1 MARILHV
8 SDWHLGLT
16 TRGVD
21 RLADHEQV
29 LDEICE
35 IAADVRP
42 HLVLHTGDLFHTPH
56 PANEAVRLAFDVL
69 HRLETLC
76 PVIVLRGNH
85 DGIEHFRALQ
95 SVLGE
100 ATRIRLIEVPKRPAE
115 GGVVEVEGEPGEI
128 IRVGLLP
135 FLESNRGRIIER
147 LTKDWTTWATQY
159 AHGVAGLEGLIA
171 DGLLDGY
178 DASRHILLFAA
189 HLHLDVA
196 VPSQSERRRHI
207 VEEYA
212 ARAASIPR
220 DVSYAAFGHIHN
232 PQKLRAAMPAWYA
245 GSPIPVD
252 FGEISD
258 AKRVLAIEVHPGT
271 PANVT
276 EHFLQR
282 TGRRL
287 RRIDATLEEIE
298 AMANE
303 VDDAIC
309 DVVVRTP
316 TTVPDLSEL
325 VTALLPRTSFVSI
338 QGAAADAE
346 IAELAGGAAA
356 DGSVAE
362 GYDALFH
369 RFIEGTPPASAPAA
383 LVHDVFCALLDDGE
397 GTHRF
402 EAEVALDTVDQQL
415 DTVKAPVG
423 RPVAPAEPG
432 AMTVVAQAQ
441 PAASSRRQR
450 RPQAAS

>member
-29 LDEICE
+29 LGEICE
-35 IAADVRP
+35 IAAEVDP

-69 HRLETLC
+69 HRLEALC
-76 PVIVLRGNH
+76 PVIVVRGNH

-100 ATRIRLIEVPKRPAE
+100 ATRIRLVEVPKRPAD
-115 GGVVEVEGEPGEI
+115 GGVVEIAGEPGEI

-159 AHGVAGLEGLIA
+159 ADGVAGLEGLIA

-178 DASRHILLFAA
+178 DAAKHILLFAA

-232 PQKLRAAMPAWYA
+232 PQRLRAAMPAWYA

-252 FGEISD
+252 FGEITD
-258 AKRVLAIEVHPGT
+258 AKRVLAVEVHPGT
-271 PANVT
+271 PADVT
-276 EHFLQR
+276 EHFLQH

-287 RRIDATLEEIE
+287 MRIDATLEEIE
-298 AMANE
+298 AMAGD
-303 VDDAIC
+303 VGDAIC
-309 DVVVRTP
+309 DIVVRTP
-316 TTVPDLSEL
+316 TTLPDLSDR
-325 VTALLPRTSFVSI
+325 VAALFPRASFASI
-338 QGAAADAE
+338 QGAAADAQ
-346 IAELAGGAAA
+346 ITPLAGGTSAEEP
-356 DGSVAE
+356 VAE
-362 GYDALFH
+362 GYDALFR
-369 RFIEGTPPASAPAA
+369 RFVAGTPPTSGPAQLA
-383 LVHDVFCALLDDGE
+383 HEVFCTLLDDGE

-402 EAEVALDTVDQQL
+402 EAELALDGIDELLATV
-415 DTVKAPVG
+415 TSSPETA
-423 RPVAPAEPG
+423 VAPAE
-432 AMTVVAQAQ
+432 TTTLAQAV
-441 PAASSRRQR
+441 AAAPSRRQR
-450 RPQAAS
+450 RAEAAS

>member
-29 LDEICE
+29 LSEICQ
-35 IAADVRP
+35 IAADLDP
-42 HLVLHTGDLFHTPH
+42 HLILHTGDLFHTPH

-100 ATRIRLIEVPKRPAE
+100 ATRIHLVEVPKRPAD

-147 LTKDWTTWATQY
+147 LMKEWTTWATQY
-159 AHGVAGLEGLIA
+159 ADGVAGLESLIA
-171 DGLLDGY
+171 GGLLDGY
-178 DASRHILLFAA
+178 DASKHILLFAA

-196 VPSQSERRRHI
+196 VPSQSERYRHI

-232 PQKLRAAMPAWYA
+232 PQRLRAAMPAWYA

-258 AKRVLAIEVHPGT
+258 AKRVIAIDVHPGT
-271 PANVT
+271 PADVT

-298 AMANE
+298 AMAAE

-309 DVVVRTP
+309 DIVVRTP
-316 TTVPDLSEL
+316 TTLPDLSDR
-325 VTALLPRTSFVSI
+325 VAALLPRASFARI
-338 QGAAADAE
+338 QGAAADTQ
-346 IAELAGGAAA
+346 IAPLAGGASAEEP
-356 DGSVAE
+356 VAE
-362 GYDALFH
+362 GYDALFR
-369 RFIEGTPPASAPAA
+369 RFVGANPPSAGSADQA
-383 LVHDVFCALLDDGE
+383 NEVFCALLDDGE

-402 EAEVALDTVDQQL
+402 GAELALGGVGEILASVTSSAE
-415 DTVKAPVG
+415 TSRAPG
-423 RPVAPAEPG
+423 DLA
-432 AMTVVAQAQ
+432 
-441 PAASSRRQR
+441 PAASPRGRRCAE
-450 RPQAAS
+450 AAS

>member
-29 LDEICE
+29 LGEICE
-35 IAADVRP
+35 IAAEVDP
-42 HLVLHTGDLFHTPH
+42 HLALHTGDLFHTPH

-69 HRLETLC
+69 HRLEALC
-76 PVIVLRGNH
+76 PVIVVRGNH

-100 ATRIRLIEVPKRPAE
+100 ATRIRLVEVPKRPAD
-115 GGVVEVEGEPGEI
+115 GGVVEIAGEPGEI

-159 AHGVAGLEGLIA
+159 ADGVAGLEGLIA

-178 DASRHILLFAA
+178 DAAKHILLFAA

-232 PQKLRAAMPAWYA
+232 PQRLRAAMPAWYA

-252 FGEISD
+252 FGEITD
-258 AKRVLAIEVHPGT
+258 AKRVLAVEVHPGT
-271 PANVT
+271 PADVT
-276 EHFLQR
+276 EHFLQH

-287 RRIDATLEEIE
+287 MRIDATLEEIE
-298 AMANE
+298 AMAGD
-303 VDDAIC
+303 VGDAIC
-309 DVVVRTP
+309 DIVVRTP
-316 TTVPDLSEL
+316 TTLPDLSDR
-325 VTALLPRTSFVSI
+325 VAALFPRASFASI
-338 QGAAADAE
+338 QGAAADAQ
-346 IAELAGGAAA
+346 ITPLAGGTSAEEP
-356 DGSVAE
+356 VAE
-362 GYDALFH
+362 GYDALFR
-369 RFIEGTPPASAPAA
+369 RFVAGTPPTSGPAQLA
-383 LVHDVFCALLDDGE
+383 HEVFCTLLDDGE

-402 EAEVALDTVDQQL
+402 EAELALDGIDELLATV
-415 DTVKAPVG
+415 TSSPETA
-423 RPVAPAEPG
+423 VAPAE
-432 AMTVVAQAQ
+432 TTTLAQAV
-441 PAASSRRQR
+441 AAAPSRRQR
-450 RPQAAS
+450 RAEAAS

>member
-29 LDEICE
+29 LGEICE
-35 IAADVRP
+35 IAAEVNP

-69 HRLETLC
+69 HRLEALC
-76 PVIVLRGNH
+76 PVIVVRGNH

-100 ATRIRLIEVPKRPAE
+100 ATRIRLVEVPKRPAD
-115 GGVVEVEGEPGEI
+115 GGVVEIAGEPGEI

-159 AHGVAGLEGLIA
+159 ADGVAGLEGLIA

-178 DASRHILLFAA
+178 DAAKHILLFAA

-232 PQKLRAAMPAWYA
+232 PQRLRAAMPAWYA

-252 FGEISD
+252 FGEITD
-258 AKRVLAIEVHPGT
+258 AKRVLAVEVHPGT
-271 PANVT
+271 PADVT
-276 EHFLQR
+276 EHFLQH

-287 RRIDATLEEIE
+287 MRIDATLEEIE
-298 AMANE
+298 AMAGD
-303 VDDAIC
+303 VGDAIC
-309 DVVVRTP
+309 DIVVRTP
-316 TTVPDLSEL
+316 TTLPDLSDR
-325 VTALLPRTSFVSI
+325 VAALLPRASFASI
-338 QGAAADAE
+338 QGAAADAQ
-346 IAELAGGAAA
+346 ITPLAGGTSAEEP
-356 DGSVAE
+356 VAE
-362 GYDALFH
+362 GYDALFR
-369 RFIEGTPPASAPAA
+369 RFVAGTPPTSGPAQLA
-383 LVHDVFCALLDDGE
+383 HEVFCTLLDDGE

-402 EAEVALDTVDQQL
+402 EAELALDGIDELLATV
-415 DTVKAPVG
+415 TSSPETA
-423 RPVAPAEPG
+423 VAPAE
-432 AMTVVAQAQ
+432 TTTLAQAV
-441 PAASSRRQR
+441 AAAPSRRQR
-450 RPQAAS
+450 RAEAAS

>member
-29 LDEICE
+29 LGEICE
-35 IAADVRP
+35 IAAEVDP

-69 HRLETLC
+69 HRLEALC
-76 PVIVLRGNH
+76 PVIVVRGNH

-100 ATRIRLIEVPKRPAE
+100 ATRIRLVEVPKRPAD
-115 GGVVEVEGEPGEI
+115 GGVVEIAGEPGEI

-159 AHGVAGLEGLIA
+159 ADGVAGLEGLIA

-178 DASRHILLFAA
+178 DAAKHILLFAA

-232 PQKLRAAMPAWYA
+232 PQRLRAAMPAWYA

-252 FGEISD
+252 FGEITD
-258 AKRVLAIEVHPGT
+258 AKRVLAVEVHPGT
-271 PANVT
+271 PADVT
-276 EHFLQR
+276 EHFLQH

-287 RRIDATLEEIE
+287 MRIDATLEEIE
-298 AMANE
+298 AMAGD
-303 VDDAIC
+303 VGDAIC
-309 DVVVRTP
+309 DIVVRTP
-316 TTVPDLSEL
+316 TTLPDLSDR
-325 VTALLPRTSFVSI
+325 VAALLPRASFASI
-338 QGAAADAE
+338 QGAAADAQ
-346 IAELAGGAAA
+346 ITPLAGGTSAEEP
-356 DGSVAE
+356 VAE
-362 GYDALFH
+362 GYDALFR
-369 RFIEGTPPASAPAA
+369 RFVAGTPPTSGPAQLA
-383 LVHDVFCALLDDGE
+383 HEVFCTLLDDGE

-402 EAEVALDTVDQQL
+402 EAELALDGIDELLATV
-415 DTVKAPVG
+415 TSSPETA
-423 RPVAPAEPG
+423 VAPAE
-432 AMTVVAQAQ
+432 TTTLAQAV
-441 PAASSRRQR
+441 AAAPSRRQR
-450 RPQAAS
+450 RAEAAS

>member
-29 LDEICE
+29 LGEICE
-35 IAADVRP
+35 IAADLRP
-42 HLVLHTGDLFHTPH
+42 HLILHTGDLFHTPH

-69 HRLETLC
+69 HRLEALC

-100 ATRIRLIEVPKRPAE
+100 ATRIRLVEVPKRPAD

-147 LTKDWTTWATQY
+147 LMKDWTTWATQY
-159 AHGVAGLEGLIA
+159 ADGVAGLESLIA
-171 DGLLDGY
+171 GGLLDGY
-178 DASRHILLFAA
+178 DASKHILLFAA

-196 VPSQSERRRHI
+196 VPSQSERYRHI

-232 PQKLRAAMPAWYA
+232 PQRLRAAMPAWYA

-258 AKRVLAIEVHPGT
+258 AKRVIAVEVHPGT
-271 PANVT
+271 PADVT

-298 AMANE
+298 AMAAE

-309 DVVVRTP
+309 DIVVRTP
-316 TTVPDLSEL
+316 TT
-325 VTALLPRTSFVSI
+325 TARPLRPRGRRCSPGRAS
-338 QGAAADAE
+338 
-346 IAELAGGAAA
+346 
-356 DGSVAE
+356 
-362 GYDALFH
+362 
-369 RFIEGTPPASAPAA
+369 PASRGP
-383 LVHDVFCALLDDGE
+383 LPMRRSRRWRE
-397 GTHRF
+397 
-402 EAEVALDTVDQQL
+402 
-415 DTVKAPVG
+415 
-423 RPVAPAEPG
+423 RPRPRSRSSKG
-432 AMTVVAQAQ
+432 MT
-441 PAASSRRQR
+441 PSSGASSRRTLR
-450 RPQAAS
+450 RPGRRTLPMRCSTRSLMTVRAPTGSRRSLPWTASMSWLPPSRHPQRPLERPAVSP

>member
-29 LDEICE
+29 LGEICE
-35 IAADVRP
+35 IAAEVDP

-69 HRLETLC
+69 HRLEALC
-76 PVIVLRGNH
+76 PVIVVRGNH

-100 ATRIRLIEVPKRPAE
+100 ATRIRLVEVPKRPAD
-115 GGVVEVEGEPGEI
+115 GGVVEIAGEPGEI

-159 AHGVAGLEGLIA
+159 ADGVAGLEGLIA

-178 DASRHILLFAA
+178 DAAKHILLFAA

-232 PQKLRAAMPAWYA
+232 PQRLRAAMPAWYA

-252 FGEISD
+252 FGEITD
-258 AKRVLAIEVHPGT
+258 AKRVLAVEVHPGT
-271 PANVT
+271 PADVT
-276 EHFLQR
+276 EHFLQH

-287 RRIDATLEEIE
+287 MRIDATLEEIE
-298 AMANE
+298 AMAGD
-303 VDDAIC
+303 VGDAIC
-309 DVVVRTP
+309 DIVVRTP
-316 TTVPDLSEL
+316 TTLPDLSDR
-325 VTALLPRTSFVSI
+325 VAALFPRASFASI
-338 QGAAADAE
+338 QGAAADAQ
-346 IAELAGGAAA
+346 ITPLAGGTSAEEP
-356 DGSVAE
+356 VAE
-362 GYDALFH
+362 GYDALFR
-369 RFIEGTPPASAPAA
+369 RFVAGTPPTSGPAQLA
-383 LVHDVFCALLDDGE
+383 HEVFCTLLDDGE

-402 EAEVALDTVDQQL
+402 EAELALDGIDELLATV
-415 DTVKAPVG
+415 TSPPETA
-423 RPVAPAEPG
+423 VAPADLAE
-432 AMTVVAQAQ
+432 TTTLAQAE
-441 PAASSRRQR
+441 AAAPSRRQR
-450 RPQAAS
+450 RAEAAS

>member
-29 LDEICE
+29 LGETCE
-35 IAADVRP
+35 IAAEVDP
-42 HLVLHTGDLFHTPH
+42 HLILHTGDLFHTPH

-69 HRLETLC
+69 HRLEALC
-76 PVIVLRGNH
+76 PVIVVRGNH

-100 ATRIRLIEVPKRPAE
+100 ATRIRLVEVPKRPAD
-115 GGVVEVEGEPGEI
+115 GGVVEIAGEPGEI

-159 AHGVAGLEGLIA
+159 ADGVAGLEGLIA

-178 DASRHILLFAA
+178 DAAKHILLFAA

-232 PQKLRAAMPAWYA
+232 PQRLRAAMPAWYA

-252 FGEISD
+252 FGEITD
-258 AKRVLAIEVHPGT
+258 AKRVLAVEVHPGT
-271 PANVT
+271 PADVT
-276 EHFLQR
+276 EHFLQH

-287 RRIDATLEEIE
+287 MRIDATLEEIE
-298 AMANE
+298 AMAGD
-303 VDDAIC
+303 VGDAIC
-309 DVVVRTP
+309 DIVVRTP
-316 TTVPDLSEL
+316 TTLPDLSDR
-325 VTALLPRTSFVSI
+325 VAALLPRASFASI
-338 QGAAADAE
+338 QGAAADAQ
-346 IAELAGGAAA
+346 ITPLAGGTSAEEP
-356 DGSVAE
+356 VAE
-362 GYDALFH
+362 GYDALFR
-369 RFIEGTPPASAPAA
+369 RFVAGTPPTSGPAQLA
-383 LVHDVFCALLDDGE
+383 HEVFCTLLDDGE

-402 EAEVALDTVDQQL
+402 EAELALDGIDELLATV
-415 DTVKAPVG
+415 TSSPETA
-423 RPVAPAEPG
+423 VAPADLAE
-432 AMTVVAQAQ
+432 TTTLAQAEAAA
-441 PAASSRRQR
+441 PSRRRRRAEAAS
-450 RPQAAS
+450 